1 MRTRSLLKEFR
12 GHTSFVNAACFSAD
26 QGFVVSAGSDGTV
39 RFWSTRSGDCTAS
52 FTGLAQRAGAE
63 AAAETTVISVQ
74 VMPGQ
79 PSNYL
84 VCSRAN
90 TLALINSKGDVR
102 GGLGRVGLPAQQ
114 ISGAAKYQ
122 ACRHFFFPSI
132 RPFRQ
137 VLKSFVNPSKT
148 KADFVAACATPQGD
162 YIIAAG
168 EDRALYCFKTLTG
181 EVQSNIVVC
190 C

>member
-1 MRTRSLLKEFR
+1 MSLPHSIHGMRTRSLLKEFR

-26 QGFVVSAGSDGTV
+26 QAFVVSAGSDGTV

-90 TLALINSKGDVR
+90 TLALINSKGDVC
-102 GGLGRVGLPAQQ
+102 RVGLLARG
-114 ISGAAKYQ
+114 ISSL
-122 ACRHFFFPSI
+122 FSVFPSDPPSPLYFC
-132 RPFRQ
+132 PFP
-137 VLKSFVNPSKT
+137 PS
-148 KADFVAACATPQGD
+148 G
-162 YIIAAG
+162 
-168 EDRALYCFKTLTG
+168 R
-181 EVQSNIVVC
+181 S
-190 C
+190 